1 MRNPRNQLI
10 IAIVFALL
18 LGLIIVGASRCSS
31 SATPSAR
38 TATPK
43 VTTPVVRATGTITTT
58 TGMTRTTD
66 VVIVPPGGQPAAT
79 ATPVSVGP
87 LPPATIVA
95 QPTAGSSTGGT
106 GSVVS
111 IPAATPVVAASAPTP
126 TVAIPEGGIIHTVK
140 AGETLSTIAKKYGT
154 TTAIIA
160 QANGITNPSLIRTG
174 QKLRIPG
181 VTAAATAT
189 KTTTTRTYV
198 VKSGDTLLKI
208 AAKYGTTVDAI
219 VKANNLKNASLIRVG
234 QTLIIP

>member
-31 SATPSAR
+31 TGATTAR

-43 VTTPVVRATGTITTT
+43 ATTPVIRATGTVTSTTSITNTA
-58 TGMTRTTD
+58 GA
-66 VVIVPPGGQPAAT
+66 VIVPPGGQPAAT

-87 LPPATIVA
+87 LPPSTPAAVAT
-95 QPTAGSSTGGT
+95 TTTGGT
-106 GSVVS
+106 GAVVS
-111 IPAATPVVAASAPTP
+111 MPTFTPVPASSAPAP
-126 TVAIPEGGIIHTVK
+126 TVAVPAGGIIHTVK
-140 AGETLSTIAKKYGT
+140 AGETLSGIARQYGT
-154 TTAIIA
+154 TTTAIA

-181 VTAAATAT
+181 VTATAT
-189 KTTTTRTYV
+189 KTTTATRTYTV
-198 VKSGDTLLKI
+198 QSGDTLLKI

-219 VKANNLKNASLIRVG
+219 VKANNLKNPSVIRVG
-234 QTLIIP
+234 QKLIIP